1 MNVPTRPVS
10 RANEDFDLGVLG
22 TGRMGLRLATMFARA
37 GRKVLLGS
45 RDPGR
50 ARARVADAG
59 SPPGLVAGSY
69 AQALAA
75 PAVLPAVFLRDG
87 LVELLE
93 AQRDVL
99 RGTLLIDIS
108 NPFNHDYSDYILPWD
123 TSSAELLAQR
133 LPGARVVGAFKNVF
147 AEVFDQPAFGGV
159 ASDVLMVGD
168 DAAAKAEFLA
178 LARDTPFR
186 YLDAG
191 PLVNARTVERLTM
204 ITGRLGRQ
212 LGSYPRMNWRLLGEA
227 REKGATE
234 QAA

>member
-1 MNVPTRPVS
+1 MNVPSRPDS
-10 RANEDFDLGVLG
+10 PGNQEFDLGVLG
-22 TGRMGLRLATMFARA
+22 TGRMGPRLAAMFARA

-45 RDPGR
+45 RDPDR
-50 ARARVADAG
+50 ARALVAQAG
-59 SPPGLVAGSY
+59 SPPGLVGGSY

-75 PAVLPAVFLRDG
+75 RAVLPAVFLRDG
-87 LVELLE
+87 LAELLE
-93 AQRDVL
+93 THRDAL
-99 RGTLLIDIS
+99 RGKLLVDIS

-147 AEVFDQPAFGGV
+147 AEVFDQPDFGGI
-159 ASDVLMVGD
+159 ASDVLLVGD
-168 DAAAKAEFLA
+168 DAGAKAEFLA

-191 PLVNARTVERLTM
+191 PLANARTVERLTM

-227 REKGATE
+227 R
-234 QAA
+234 AAA